1 MPFGH
6 EAVDEVGLKLVKFE
20 VVTSDD
26 EIIEV
31 VDRKIDEGLSG
42 IVPVSIEVEVGFIED
57 EGDDIVNKEL
67 ELEDIGEDK

>member
-6 EAVDEVGLKLVKFE
+6 EAVDEVGLKLVEFD

-31 VDRKIDEGLSG
+31 VGWKIDEALSG
-42 IVPVSIEVEVGFIED
+42 IVPVPIEVEAGFIED
-57 EGDDIVNKEL
+57 GGEDIDDKEF
-67 ELEDIGEDK
+67 ELEDDKEDK